1 MPGTVW
7 GPLYRSRENML
18 KPVLVELML
27 LCMIVVVSSMAQQKS
42 TTLIRSTLEDES
54 IGITVDRPVYFP
66 GDTVRLRIQREDTAA
81 TARVTPVVAIEGMKL
96 RSAGRDTYT
105 GVIPQTVTP
114 GPYRIL
120 LRIVEADGR
129 RFVYETGRVVE
140 IEELQAVE
148 QLKNY
153 VSIVPVGGSIDP
165 QMAVTVGRDEMR
177 DLQVVFLRDSI
188 RSRMGPQFV
197 RIRTTVQE
205 RDGTTMQTF
214 ERRVLTF
221 RSHGN
226 RERDRAM
233 FVQYRTAYGVYAAI
247 STEELER
254 VSLPF
259 DSLPAWAIIRVNID
273 PDYTIKIG
281 AYDRTNSVTRY
292 FRVRGPTIEMG
303 FSIGIPKVLYDTQA
317 QDTVEYGHTSAM
329 VRFYYVNSESGN
341 RFPISLGMGTFGVYS
356 PIDVGKGRGGF
367 ALSLFLDLVEL
378 TRVFNIALVKKINV
392 GLELTP
398 FFSIG
403 RKPRVLF
410 DAQVSFTI

>member
-1 MPGTVW
+1 
-7 GPLYRSRENML
+7 ML
-18 KPVLVELML
+18 KPVLAELML
-27 LCMIVVVSSMAQQKS
+27 LCVIVAVSTTAQQKS

-54 IGITVDRPVYFP
+54 VGISVDKPVYFP
-66 GDTVRLRIQREDTAA
+66 GDTVRLKIQREDKEKTA
-81 TARVTPVVAIEGMKL
+81 TVTPILVIDGVKL
-96 RSAGRDTYT
+96 RSTGRDAYMA
-105 GVIPQTVTP
+105 VIPPDVTP
-114 GPYRIL
+114 GSYHVF
-120 LRIVEADGR
+120 LRIVEDAGR
-129 RFVYETGRVVE
+129 RFVYETDHVLE
-140 IEELQAVE
+140 IEEYQAVDN
-148 QLKNY
+148 LAGY
-153 VSIVPVGGSIDP
+153 VSIVPSNGSGDP
-165 QMAVTVGRDEMR
+165 RSAVTLDRDEMR
-177 DLQVVFLRDSI
+177 SLQVVFHRDSI

-197 RIRTTVQE
+197 RIRTTVQL
-205 RDGTTMQTF
+205 RDGTTHQTF

-259 DSLPAWAIIRVNID
+259 DSLPAWAIIKVNIE

-292 FRVRGPTIEMG
+292 FLVRGPTIEMG

-341 RFPISLGMGTFGVYS
+341 RFPVSLGMGTFGVYS
-356 PIDVGKGRGGF
+356 PIDVGRGRGGF

-378 TRVFNIALVKKINV
+378 TRVFNIAFVRKINL

-410 DAQVSFTI
+410 DAQVSFAI